1 MTPSAEKATGATK
14 KAVVKDQDTGVE
26 PGSDTDADLNN
37 PENNLNQS
45 DDDLAV
51 AAKNDP
57 SSDKVAREQ
66 AERSSTHANRPTADT
81 DPPVVKDNLVDL
93 FAASDTGPNRQGNAY
108 GISRDAIENFRRDA
122 ERRRDEINLE
132 LEALESQLSEYESQL
147 SDMGDNVNLNIAK
160 EKAAEES
167 GDTENNALSGAA

>member
-1 MTPSAEKATGATK
+1 MSPTPK
-14 KAVVKDQDTGVE
+14 KTPPPDVVAPDDEVVY
-26 PGSDTDADLNN
+26 PGSDTDANLTD
-37 PENNLNQS
+37 PEANLNQS
-45 DDDLAV
+45 DNDLDVAV
-51 AAKNDP
+51 KNDP

-66 AERSSTHANRPTADT
+66 AERASTHTNRPTADT

-108 GISRDAIENFRRDA
+108 GISRDAIDNFRRDA
-122 ERRRDEINLE
+122 ERRRDELNLE
-132 LEALESQLSEYESQL
+132 LEALEAQLSDYESQL

-167 GDTENNALSGAA
+167 GDTANDAHSGAA